1 MMDSHTAEVPGD
13 EVEQSREDEKR
24 RALES
29 VADTFNALKRLIA
42 EYDRLKAER
51 DILERKI
58 ASAVDE
64 NETLRK
70 QIKHVKGQRDHH
82 SNALSALTAQLD
94 TLASR
99 FIEVGK
105 AARLQAYGERPTG
118 PAERRSVLDWHQ
130 PPHPPE
136 PSMPSFLKESPDEFQ
151 RGWAK
156 PRDIT
161 EKRTLAD
168 HLKNYKII

>member
-1 MMDSHTAEVPGD
+1 MDSDTAEVPGD
-13 EVEQSREDEKR
+13 EVEQSQEDEKR
-24 RALES
+24 RALKS
-29 VADTFNALKRLIA
+29 VADTFHALKRLIA
-42 EYDRLKAER
+42 EYDRLKVER
-51 DILERKI
+51 DILECKI
-58 ASAVDE
+58 ASTVDE

-70 QIKHVKGQRDHH
+70 EIKHVKGQRDHY

-99 FIEVGK
+99 FIEVVK
-105 AARLQAYGERPTG
+105 VARLHAYGERPTG
-118 PAERRSVLDWHQ
+118 PAERRPVLNWDQ

-136 PSMPSFLKESPDEFQ
+136 PSIPSFLKEPPEEFQ

-168 HLKNYKII
+168 HLRNYKII

>member
-70 QIKHVKGQRDHH
+70 QIKHVTGQRDHH
-82 SNALSALTAQLD
+82 SNALSALTAELD

-118 PAERRSVLDWHQ
+118 PAERRSMLDWHQ

-136 PSMPSFLKESPDEFQ
+136 PSMPSFLKFPEEFQ

-168 HLKNYKII
+168 I